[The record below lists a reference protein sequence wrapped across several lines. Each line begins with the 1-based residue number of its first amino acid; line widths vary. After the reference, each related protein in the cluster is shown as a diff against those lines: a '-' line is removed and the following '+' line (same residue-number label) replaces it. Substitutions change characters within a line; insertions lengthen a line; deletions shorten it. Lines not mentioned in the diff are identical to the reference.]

1 MISSKHYKSSVSAP
15 IIKIGIGAIALGMIV
30 MLISVATS
38 EGLQREIRNKII
50 AYKGHITISYFDG
63 NRSEE
68 SLQPLDMSSD
78 ISSQI
83 NSVDGVRH
91 YYYEANKFG
100 IVRTVDD
107 FEGVIFKGVDH
118 AFPWENFK
126 NYLIAGRLPVFN
138 DSLSNEVI
146 ISEYLSN
153 RLGLKP
159 GDSLELFF
167 LRDNESRPTAQRKFN
182 IVGIINSGFQELD
195 KTFLFGDLK
204 HLQILNKWESNQVG
218 QLVVLVDNFDEVDR
232 VNQNIYET
240 IDYDLDTRTVIQQHA
255 EIFEWIGIFDQNT
268 RIILIIMIIVAGIN
282 MITALL
288 VLILERIPMIG
299 LLKAL
304 GGQRISAQK
313 IFLIN
318 AAYLIGRGLLLGNF
332 IGLGLLVG
340 QAYFGFIPL
349 DPSVYYVTEVPV
361 SINIL
366 DVLFLN
372 IGVFLLS
379 MMMLLIPSSLVR
391 GISPVNA
398 MRFQ

>member
-1 MISSKHYKSSVSAP
+1 M
-15 IIKIGIGAIALGMIV
+15 
-30 MLISVATS
+30 
-38 EGLQREIRNKII
+38 
-50 AYKGHITISYFDG
+50 
-63 NRSEE
+63 
-68 SLQPLDMSSD
+68 
-78 ISSQI
+78 
-83 NSVDGVRH
+83 
-91 YYYEANKFG
+91 
-100 IVRTVDD
+100 
-107 FEGVIFKGVDH
+107 
-118 AFPWENFK
+118 
-126 NYLIAGRLPVFN
+126 
-138 DSLSNEVI
+138 
-146 ISEYLSN
+146 
-153 RLGLKP
+153 
-159 GDSLELFF
+159 
-167 LRDNESRPTAQRKFN
+167 
-182 IVGIINSGFQELD
+182 D

-304 GGQRISAQK
+304 GGQRISVQK

-318 AAYLIGRGLLLGNF
+318 TAYLIGRGLLLGNF